1 MNESSETT
9 YLLEDQVII
18 RVEFD
23 TFSSINHFILIIFGI
38 PLNLII
44 VAVIS
49 SSKRLK
55 RKPRNILF
63 LGVSTASLFTLFT
76 LMFELIAHHH
86 QSPIFCKMT
95 GLGLGAAYTCLL
107 NNMLLALIDR
117 YLAIVSPLF
126 HRKIVTVKSV
136 WIIQIFGGII
146 IFISIKWPYIF
157 GFAPLQCGFLM
168 FEAKTLATLQAI
180 MIFSCVILYILV
192 YLKTKRFA
200 RPNRVVSVSFV
211 SSRPSQLPPQQS
223 ESQHGNP
230 GDGQVAISLKSESN
244 TSQHRE
250 IAQESEPSYHTGSSI
265 VQNTSTTIQTISAG
279 TSRRM
284 EVK

>member
-1 MNESSETT
+1 MNKSFEHT
-9 YLLEDQVII
+9 YLLGDQVII
-18 RVEFD
+18 KVEFD
-23 TFSSINHFILIIFGI
+23 MFSSISHLILIVLGI

-44 VAVIS
+44 VTIILT
-49 SSKRLK
+49 SKRLK

-76 LMFELIAHHH
+76 LMFELIAHHY

-117 YLAIVSPLF
+117 FLAIVSPLF

-146 IFISIKWPYIF
+146 IFISIKWPYLF

-200 RPNRVVSVSFV
+200 RPNRVVSVPFV
-211 SSRPSQLPPQQS
+211 SSRPQQS
-223 ESQHGNP
+223 ASHQHDNP
-230 GDGQVAISLKSESN
+230 DDGQVGISFKSESDN
-244 TSQHRE
+244 SQHE
-250 IAQESEPSYHTGSSI
+250 QHQETAQGSEPSYHTAASSN
-265 VQNTSTTIQTISAG
+265 VQNTSTTCQPGNGRA
-279 TSRRM
+279 SRRM
-284 EVK
+284 EV